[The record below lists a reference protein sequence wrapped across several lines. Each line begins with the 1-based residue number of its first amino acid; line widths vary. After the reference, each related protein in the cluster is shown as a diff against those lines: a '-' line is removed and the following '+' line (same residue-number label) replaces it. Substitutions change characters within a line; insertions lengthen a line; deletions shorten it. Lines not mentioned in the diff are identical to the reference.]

1 MFNICI
7 CRIRCVT
14 GSRNGEGFGP
24 IKLLAV
30 TLQQWIFD
38 YKVHIHSTFSQHFQK
53 HSVTNLLK
61 DIILQMLKI
70 VIIHLFN
77 YYKTTK
83 NIEYCRVQ
91 YLEDI
96 YHKSLSYWNVL
107 PFNFEGTTRN
117 KIEFYVVNGILCIEY
132 VEYITVLSAH
142 PELITFCPV
151 YIWLCSRV
159 R

>member
-1 MFNICI
+1 MIELIPEYLNPIWTTLVYYSAFLSYVSMFNICI

-38 YKVHIHSTFSQHFQK
+38 YKVHIHSTFSQLFQK

-70 VIIHLFN
+70 VIIH
-77 YYKTTK
+77 
-83 NIEYCRVQ
+83 
-91 YLEDI
+91 YLI
-96 YHKSLSYWNVL
+96 IIKPL
-107 PFNFEGTTRN
+107 
-117 KIEFYVVNGILCIEY
+117 KI
-132 VEYITVLSAH
+132 
-142 PELITFCPV
+142 
-151 YIWLCSRV
+151 
-159 R
+159 